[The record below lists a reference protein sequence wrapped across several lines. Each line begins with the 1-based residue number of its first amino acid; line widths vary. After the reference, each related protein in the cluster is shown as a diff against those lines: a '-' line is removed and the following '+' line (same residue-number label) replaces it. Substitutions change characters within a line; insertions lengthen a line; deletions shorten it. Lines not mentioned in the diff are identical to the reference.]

1 VTRILIAGGGT
12 GGHLMP
18 ALALADALR
27 AVRDDVEPVLVGA
40 ERGIEAELLPSKPF
54 RYHLLPFEPIY
65 RSQWWRNARWP
76 LLLGR
81 VLKAGAKVLE
91 REQPAI
97 AIGTGGYV
105 SGPILFQAHRR
116 GIPLVLQEQNVYPG
130 IATRWLARHARQLHL
145 GFPEARVHLRPGLGT
160 EVCQF
165 GNPIVPPPDPLPDRA
180 ASRERLGIPADARVV
195 LVMGGSQGA
204 RAVNRAVSAALD
216 QGLLAR
222 VHLLWSTGP
231 THWESLRHYDSRP
244 LRQVR
249 PFWDPIAE
257 AYAAADLTVSRAG
270 AMTIAGLT
278 AWGQPSIL
286 VPLPSAAGGHQAR
299 NAEAMAQSGAALH
312 LPEPSLS
319 GPGLAELVEE
329 VLGDPGRLADMSR
342 AATARGNPKA
352 AETIARHILTL
363 MS

>member
-1 VTRILIAGGGT
+1 
-12 GGHLMP
+12 MP
-18 ALALADALR
+18 ALALADALC
-27 AVRDDVEPVLVGA
+27 AVRPEVEPVLVGA

-81 VLKAGAKVLE
+81 VWKAGVRVLE
-91 REQPAI
+91 AEQPAV

-145 GFPEARVHLRPGLGT
+145 GFPEARAHLKPGSET

-165 GNPIVPPPDPLPDRA
+165 GNPIVPPPDPLPDQA
-180 ASRERLGIPADARVV
+180 ASRERLGIPADARVM

-204 RAVNRAVSAALD
+204 RAVNRAVATALD

-222 VHLLWSTGP
+222 VYLLWSTGP
-231 THWESLRHYDSRP
+231 RHWESLRHYDARP

-257 AYAAADLTVSRAG
+257 AYAAADLTVARAG

-286 VPLPSAAGGHQAR
+286 VPLPSAAGDHQAR
-299 NAEAMAQSGAALH
+299 NADAMALSGAALH
-312 LPEPSLS
+312 LPEASLN
-319 GPGLAELVEE
+319 GPGLARLVEE
-329 VLGDPGRLADMSR
+329 VLGDPGRLTEMSR
-342 AATARGNPKA
+342 AARARGNPKA
-352 AETIARHILTL
+352 AETIARTILTL
-363 MS
+363 VS